1 MTAPVQLPIK
11 TGQVGLL
18 KIHTGQVCAFI
29 ACARKMEILQEILQG
44 MKKTK
49 GRVQH
54 VAAELRSRY
63 ESTFCG
69 PAGGEGMVSRL
80 PGNMHER
87 TMRCNV
93 TPEIRKYKLQG
104 EKEKS
109 PSMPY

>member
-1 MTAPVQLPIK
+1 
-11 TGQVGLL
+11 
-18 KIHTGQVCAFI
+18 
-29 ACARKMEILQEILQG
+29 MEILQEILQG

-69 PAGGEGMVSRL
+69 RAGGEGMVSRL

-93 TPEIRKYKLQG
+93 TPEIQTSGREREVAQYDGKGSRSVATGKRW
-104 EKEKS
+104 E
-109 PSMPY
+109 